1 MANYVIFGNG
11 RVGVNMASYLEH
23 LGHTVSLIS
32 RMQGVDNPSEC
43 EMLVQNADII
53 VAAIP
58 DSKLQN
64 WWNEWRAVVGVK
76 TAIHF
81 SGAVTIDGV
90 YGFHPLY
97 SFPKSVLPIETMQGI
112 AFACP
117 LGGPSFGDVF
127 PIAPNPNFEIADCD
141 RARYHALAVLSGNL
155 VGYIWNETAKEFA
168 EFSDMPS
175 EILLEN
181 YLTSIVERF
190 AENPTASITGPIA
203 RHDEVTVKENLSA
216 LAGNAKLKGLYVAFL
231 AAAWPE
237 FEGIEKP

>member
-1 MANYVIFGNG
+1 MATYVIFGDG

-23 LGHTVSLIS
+23 LGHDVSLLS
-32 RMQGVDNPSEC
+32 HEQANENQSDC
-43 EMLVQNADII
+43 EMLIEQADI
-53 VAAIP
+53 VAAAIP
-58 DSKLQN
+58 DDKLKTWHDQ
-64 WWNEWRAVVGVK
+64 WSAVIGEKITV
-76 TAIHF
+76 HF
-81 SGAVTIDGV
+81 SGAVIIDGM

-97 SFPKSVLPIETMQGI
+97 SFPKYVLPIETMQEI

-127 PIAPNPNFEIADCD
+127 PFASNPNFEIADCD

-175 EILLEN
+175 EKLLEN

-190 AENPTASITGPIA
+190 VENPTASLTGPIA

-231 AAAWPE
+231 TAAWPD
-237 FEGIEKP
+237 FETTGQS